1 MQYSYAYI
9 YKAVTNK
16 MARSYAIYSY
26 AYKYKAV
33 TNNMA
38 RSYTI

>member
-9 YKAVTNK
+9 YKAVTNN
-16 MARSYAIYSY
+16 MSGHIQYSD

-33 TNNMA
+33 TNKMA
-38 RSYTI
+38 RSYAI